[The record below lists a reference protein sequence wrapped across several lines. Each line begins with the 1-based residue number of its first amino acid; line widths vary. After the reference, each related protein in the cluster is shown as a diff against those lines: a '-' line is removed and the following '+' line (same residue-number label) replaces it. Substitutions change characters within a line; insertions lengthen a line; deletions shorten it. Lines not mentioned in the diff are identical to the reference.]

1 MKLISALALVMLSFS
16 GLAQDAFNYSLEIN
30 PITIDGLPGMHSY
43 VWGQYEGKWLII
55 GGRLDGLHARQPFNS
70 FPESQNNTDIYVIDI
85 NEQQF
90 WSASLNSLPTALEE
104 QLQSTNM
111 CHVQVGD
118 TLYLAG
124 GYAYSNTSLDHIT
137 FPNLTTVNISGLIDA
152 VVNGTDI
159 TSYFKQVE
167 SADFAITGG
176 YLGQLNGTFYLVGGH
191 RFDGNYNPMGMPTYT
206 QAYSN
211 QIRKFTIDNSGD
223 QLSFVNTENVTDE
236 VHLHRRDYN
245 LVPQIF
251 PDGTEGF
258 MMSAGVFQV
267 NADLPFLYTIDVN
280 DDGYTPQTDFNQYL
294 CNYHSAK
301 AALYDSANNQMHS
314 LFFGGMSQYY
324 YQNGNLVED
333 QAVPFVKTISRV
345 SRYADGS
352 LHEFALPIEMPQLVG
367 SSAEFIPNYM
377 LPQYQSEII
386 KLSDISEDVVVLGH
400 IYGGILSPSLNP
412 FSVNQTSTTSAS
424 NVIYEVKLIRNDDVY
439 VKEID
444 GVNSFDVSVFPN
456 PVVEDLGVKM
466 NLSKNAEVY
475 YLVSDANGKLIANGL
490 WKATKKGENQFVI
503 PLEASLPSQTLTVSF
518 VLDGKY
524 YSIKKVVKK

>member
-1 MKLISALALVMLSFS
+1 MALGAWVPCSKIFIMKLISSLAFVLMSIF
-16 GLAQDAFNYSLEIN
+16 GFAQDAFNYSLEIN

-43 VWGQYEGKWLII
+43 VWGQHEGKWLII
-55 GGRLDGLHARQPFNS
+55 GGRLDGLHARQPFNA
-70 FPESQNNTDIYVIDI
+70 FPAIQNNTDIYVVDVDA
-85 NEQQF
+85 QQF
-90 WSASLNSLPTALEE
+90 WTASLTALSTTLEE
-104 QLQSTNM
+104 QMQSSNM

-124 GYAYSNTSLDHIT
+124 GYSFSATANDHIT
-137 FPNLTTVNISGLIDA
+137 FPNLTTVNISGLIEA

-159 TSYFKQVE
+159 TSFFKQVQ
-167 SADFAITGG
+167 SDDFAITGG
-176 YLGQLNGTFYLVGGH
+176 YLGYLNDTFYLVGGH

-206 QAYSN
+206 QSYSN
-211 QIRKFTIDNSGD
+211 QIRKFTIDNSGN

-245 LVPQIF
+245 LVPQIY

-267 NADLPFLYTIDVN
+267 NVDLPFLYTIDVTA
-280 DDGYTPQTDFNQYL
+280 DGYTPQTEFNQYL

-301 AALYDSANNQMHS
+301 AALYDSDNNQMHS

-324 YQNGNLVED
+324 YQNGSLVED

-367 SSAEFIPNYM
+367 SSAEFIPNYL
-377 LPQYQSEII
+377 LPQYESEII
-386 KLSDISEDVVVLGH
+386 KLSDISDDVIVLGH
-400 IYGGILSPSLNP
+400 VYGGILSPSLNP
-412 FSVNQTSTTSAS
+412 FSVNQTNTTSAS
-424 NVIYEVKLIRNDDVY
+424 NVIYEIKLIRNDDVG

-444 GVNSFDVSVFPN
+444 GVNSFDVSVF
-456 PVVEDLGVKM
+456 GC
-466 NLSKNAEVY
+466 
-475 YLVSDANGKLIANGL
+475 
-490 WKATKKGENQFVI
+490 ENEFI
-503 PLEASLPSQTLTVSF
+503 
-518 VLDGKY
+518 
-524 YSIKKVVKK
+524 